1 MLIWGV
7 SFIWSK
13 QVFVYLGPMTT
24 IFFRLIISSIFLFI
38 LLKIINKKE
47 KIKKEHYK
55 LFAIAAFFEPFL
67 YFICES
73 NGLLLVSATIS
84 SAIVS
89 TIPLFAPIFAFL
101 FFRERLK
108 AINFLGLFISFAGI
122 IVMLIN
128 KDFQFNASP
137 VGVLFLF
144 GAVFSTIG
152 YSIALRKLSLLYSP
166 FTIVLTQ
173 SIFGALYFLPVVLI
187 FEGSQLHEITFS
199 LDFFLPL
206 LYLGLLGSSIAFIL
220 YTFVVK
226 RLGVSRSNIYTNIIP
241 VFTAIFSFL
250 ILKENITIQMIIGIC
265 LVVGGLI
272 LTQQKN
278 ETAKTAHP

>member
-1 MLIWGV
+1 MLIWGI

-24 IFFRLIISSIFLFI
+24 IFFRLIISVIFLFI
-38 LLKIINKKE
+38 TLKIINKKE
-47 KIKKEHYK
+47 KIKKEHIK
-55 LFAIAAFFEPFL
+55 FFALAAMFEPFL

-89 TIPLFAPIFAFL
+89 TVPLFAPIFAFL
-101 FFRERLK
+101 FFKERLK
-108 AINFLGLFISFAGI
+108 PINFIGLFISFGGM
-122 IVMLIN
+122 IVMLVN
-128 KDFQFNASP
+128 KNFEFTASP
-137 VGVLFLF
+137 IGILILF
-144 GAVFSTIG
+144 GAVASAIG
-152 YSIALRKLSLLYSP
+152 YSISLRKLSLLYSP

-173 SIFGALYFLPVVLI
+173 SVFGALYFLPIVLI
-187 FEGSQLHEITFS
+187 FERQELTEITFS
-199 LDFFLPL
+199 FDYFIPL
-206 LYLGLLGSSIAFIL
+206 LCLGLFGSSIAFVL
-220 YTFVVK
+220 YTIVVK

-250 ILKENITIQMIIGIC
+250 ILKENITAQMILGIF

-272 LTQQKN
+272 LSQQQKKN
-278 ETAKTAHP
+278 AIVS